1 MTRKTSAADRVK
13 HLKEYDA
20 YHHALLEATIDSGT
34 SKAIAPR
41 SKHCC
46 IRLLNLL
53 FSDLFAV
60 RFASIGDTPTR
71 PLLDT
76 GDIHSGSSFW
86 RDITVEFNTNRTD
99 YNKLISPD
107 VRFDGVDASVI
118 VVHDAGSLC
127 DLWKKCNS
135 NYMKVMACFTKSG
148 EHGDDFFDYCGGAV
162 DVFYLRK
169 CLEIKHDL
177 TSFVEGGLR
186 ECDQFDSLDY
196 RERERSSLLEMQSP
210 APKRRKSDVVETV
223 QGLLASVMPGEPSMV
238 DELMNMHKLIE
249 LVGRRID
256 DVKAKGPDAEAL
268 QRYTFFGS
276 TAGQAKFGSNL
287 VARRIKFWIKFF
299 GQNLDQP
306 FLGSNFGSTLGSNLQ
321 SSGYTLCFVVKV
333 YNGLLLLSEIHY

>member
-1 MTRKTSAADRVK
+1 MDADAHEPIEEANTPADVSAFWTVKDNGTTSPPVSDDYSTWTVEQLRKECTSRKLRMTRKTSAADRVK
-13 HLKEYDA
+13 HLNDYDA
-20 YHHALLEATIDSGT
+20 YHHAILEATIDSGT
-34 SKAIAPR
+34 SKAAPR

-71 PLLDT
+71 QQLDT

-86 RDITVEFNTNRTD
+86 RDVTVEFDTNRTD

-135 NYMKVMACFTKSG
+135 NYMKAMACFTNSG

-162 DVFYLRK
+162 GVFYLRK

-177 TSFVEGGLR
+177 TSFA
-186 ECDQFDSLDY
+186 
-196 RERERSSLLEMQSP
+196 P

-223 QGLLASVMPGEPSMV
+223 QGLLASVMPAEPSMV

-256 DVKAKGPDAEAL
+256 DVKAKGLDAEVL
-268 QRYTFFGS
+268 QRSADMYRKKLNEMENRFCAS
-276 TAGQAKFGSNL
+276 K
-287 VARRIKFWIKFF
+287 
-299 GQNLDQP
+299 
-306 FLGSNFGSTLGSNLQ
+306 
-321 SSGYTLCFVVKV
+321 
-333 YNGLLLLSEIHY
+333 